1 MKVICTGIGKGHD
14 QQPGTLRVSFEDAL
28 PPYATVLTLTVQ
40 TADVGKFQVGSFY
53 EVAEPVA
60 APAPEVV
67 VASDSTM
74 EEVINAS

>member
-1 MKVICTGIGKGHD
+1 M
-14 QQPGTLRVSFEDAL
+14 SFEDAL
-28 PPYATVLTLTVQ
+28 PPYATVLTLTVL

-67 VASDSTM
+67 VAGDSTM

>member
-28 PPYATVLTLTVQ
+28 PPYATVLTLTVP

-67 VASDSTM
+67 VAADSTM